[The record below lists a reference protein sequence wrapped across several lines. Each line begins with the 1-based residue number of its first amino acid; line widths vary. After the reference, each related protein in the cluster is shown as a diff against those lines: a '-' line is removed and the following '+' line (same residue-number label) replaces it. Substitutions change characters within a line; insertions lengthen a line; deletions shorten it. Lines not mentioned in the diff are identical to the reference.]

1 MEEDVKKEEL
11 EVQPTA
17 ENEQQPDVA
26 TVEETQEVETPKG
39 RAALRSRYKTRFPDR
54 NWDEE
59 DDDALAD
66 QAIADYDDMEG
77 KLKTY
82 EDEDAKMSKLLEDN
96 PQSAAFLMGMANGE
110 DFLVNLQKN
119 FGEDIVEAMQN
130 PDKLKELAA
139 ANKEYHEKIADA
151 KKAEE
156 EWEANMTASLENLRK
171 AQEEAGMTD
180 EQVTEAMDK
189 LIGVV
194 DAYNSGNIDMETI
207 KLFLNAIN
215 HDTDVE
221 AAARQAEVRG
231 RNANIEEQQRRRK
244 ANTEGIP
251 KLGGQISKGGS
262 GRTITNPLEDVS
274 AGNGI
279 WKYANF
285 KRNTYQ

>member
-1 MEEDVKKEEL
+1 M
-11 EVQPTA
+11 QPTA

-156 EWEANMTASLENLRK
+156 EWEANMTTSLENLRK

-262 GRTITNPLEDVS
+262 GKTITNPLEDLS

-279 WKYANF
+279 WKNANF

>member
-17 ENEQQPDVA
+17 ENEKQPDVA

-156 EWEANMTASLENLRK
+156 EWEANMTTSLENLRK

-221 AAARQAEVRG
+221 AAARKAEVRG

-251 KLGGQISKGGS
+251 KLGGQISNGGS
-262 GRTITNPLEDVS
+262 GKTITNPLKDLS

-279 WKYANF
+279 WKNANF
-285 KRNTYQ
+285 KRNTY